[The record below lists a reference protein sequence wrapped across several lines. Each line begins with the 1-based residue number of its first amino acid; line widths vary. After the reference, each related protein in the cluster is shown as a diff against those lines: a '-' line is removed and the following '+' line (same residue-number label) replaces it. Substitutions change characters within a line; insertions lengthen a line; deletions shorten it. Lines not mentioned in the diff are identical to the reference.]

1 MSTPTKIRTQAR
13 RAGIVLA
20 PRGEPLFAR
29 DIPAMLAIRSTP
41 SDPGHIESE
50 QHRREIAAAQL
61 SDVRADWYDIE
72 RSEQGEAI
80 AAWLD
85 AHPEIIVGA
94 RVPS

>member
-1 MSTPTKIRTQAR
+1 MSTPTKIRRSAR
-13 RAGIVLA
+13 SAGIVLA

-29 DIPAMLAIRSTP
+29 DIPAMLAIRATP
-41 SDPGHIESE
+41 SDPGTIESE

-72 RSEQGEAI
+72 RQEQGEAI
-80 AAWLD
+80 ADWLD
-85 AHPEIIVGA
+85 AHPAIAVGA